1 MPQSRS
7 RVLVHLIFST
17 KDRIPCLR
25 VSRVFLERYQIA
37 HDERYG
43 WD

>member
-1 MPQSRS
+1 VRYIEGQVKHHR
-7 RVLVHLIFST
+7 RVWFQEGF
-17 KDRIPCLR
+17 
-25 VSRVFLERYQIA
+25 RVFLERYQIA